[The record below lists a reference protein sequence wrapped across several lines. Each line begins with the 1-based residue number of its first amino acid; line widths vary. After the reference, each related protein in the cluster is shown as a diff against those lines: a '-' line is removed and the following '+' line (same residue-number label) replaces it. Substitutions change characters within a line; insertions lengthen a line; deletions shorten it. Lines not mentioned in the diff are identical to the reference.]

1 MEKLAISSLYIQHC
15 VEAKT
20 EKHGIIKK
28 KCNSKYKKFILNC
41 CVFKYY
47 KTKTLTASHLAHKYC
62 IYMLLYAQ
70 MDEHIFK

>member
-28 KCNSKYKKFILNC
+28 K
-41 CVFKYY
+41 
-47 KTKTLTASHLAHKYC
+47 
-62 IYMLLYAQ
+62 M
-70 MDEHIFK
+70 